1 MWLLPLLALGLALAL
16 TGHRERGLAT
26 APPGPLAVLSE
37 CMRTGRPPPPQVI
50 LCAIAEAED
59 LGRPDVAH
67 KIVVTFVEPVVR
79 EHQRRLA
86 GRRAPA
92 QLAQPYEGGG
102 EDAEFAMQDAQA
114 ALPSKQLRGKPIPT
128 LALEEADDNEV
139 DVLLERAA
147 AVEQG
152 RAPMAAPRS
161 LPAPRARRD
170 SLAFPTDGYPE
181 PERVYVGAAPAERSV
196 EELLALPS
204 PRPAAP
210 RRVAREQVAAPASP
224 VEVVAAP
231 APAPGSAPERR
242 VAPGP
247 AATASPIRG
256 VGPAAWEA
264 FVVRLVRETPAYQS
278 SKHVGQYRQRKDR
291 LRELGLP
298 STKLLGDATAQRA
311 ALDADLADAYKHAS
325 DGEMLQHV
333 GRLIAL
339 PGVEAPTR
347 VTLSG
352 VLGVIQAAGLEGAEG
367 WLSSQKDRKAYPHT
381 TAAYVRSNGVF

>member
-16 TGHRERGLAT
+16 TGHRERGLAA

-92 QLAQPYEGGG
+92 QLEQPYEDGG
-102 EDAEFAMQDAQA
+102 EDAEFAMRDA
-114 ALPSKQLRGKPIPT
+114 P

-139 DVLLERAA
+139 DALLEQAA

-152 RAPMAAPRS
+152 RVPMAAPRS
-161 LPAPRARRD
+161 LPAPRARRA

-196 EELLALPS
+196 EELLALPA

-210 RRVAREQVAAPASP
+210 RHVALEAP
-224 VEVVAAP
+224 AAP
-231 APAPGSAPERR
+231 APAPVSATERR
-242 VAPGP
+242 ATAGP
-247 AATASPIRG
+247 AATAAPIRG
-256 VGPAAWEA
+256 VDLVAWEA
-264 FVVRLVRETPAYQS
+264 FVARLVRETPAYQS

-298 STKLLGDATAQRA
+298 FTKLLGDAAAQRA

>member
-1 MWLLPLLALGLALAL
+1 MWLLPLLALGLALAFA
-16 TGHRERGLAT
+16 GHRERGLAT

-114 ALPSKQLRGKPIPT
+114 LPSKQLRGNPIPT

-196 EELLALPS
+196 EELLALPA

-210 RRVAREQVAAPASP
+210 RHAALEAP
-224 VEVVAAP
+224 AAP
-231 APAPGSAPERR
+231 APAPVSATERR
-242 VAPGP
+242 ATAGP
-247 AATASPIRG
+247 AATAAPIRG
-256 VGPAAWEA
+256 VDLVAWEA
-264 FVVRLVRETPAYQS
+264 FVARLVRETPAYQS

-298 STKLLGDATAQRA
+298 ITKLLGNATAQRA

-367 WLSSQKDRKAYPHT
+367 WLSSQTDRKAYPHT

>member
-16 TGHRERGLAT
+16 TGHRERGLAA

-92 QLAQPYEGGG
+92 QLEQPYEAGSEAGG
-102 EDAEFAMQDAQA
+102 EDAEFQMR
-114 ALPSKQLRGKPIPT
+114 RGSSNPT

-139 DVLLERAA
+139 DALLEQVA

-181 PERVYVGAAPAERSV
+181 PERVYVGAAPVERSV
-196 EELLALPS
+196 EELLALPA

-210 RRVAREQVAAPASP
+210 RPR
-224 VEVVAAP
+224 AP
-231 APAPGSAPERR
+231 APEALPVERSPLPTSAAPKSGTERRRAVDSAP
-242 VAPGP
+242 
-247 AATASPIRG
+247 IKG
-256 VGPAAWEA
+256 VDLVAWEA
-264 FVVRLVRETPAYQS
+264 FVARLVRETPAYQS

-298 STKLLGDATAQRA
+298 FTKLLGDAAAQRA

-352 VLGVIQAAGLEGAEG
+352 VLGVIQAAGLEGAES